1 MRRLEPA
8 DHSMVAIADAAV
20 VDGCQ
25 KAIRFR
31 LASAATGDGVRECR
45 LTNIKAG
52 ENKFYRVGTCAP
64 PA

>member
-1 MRRLEPA
+1 
-8 DHSMVAIADAAV
+8 MVAIADAAV
-20 VDGCQ
+20 VDGCK

-31 LASAATGDGVRECR
+31 LASAATRDGVRECR

-52 ENKFYRVGTCAP
+52 ENKFDRVGTCAP

>member
-1 MRRLEPA
+1 
-8 DHSMVAIADAAV
+8 MVAIADAAV